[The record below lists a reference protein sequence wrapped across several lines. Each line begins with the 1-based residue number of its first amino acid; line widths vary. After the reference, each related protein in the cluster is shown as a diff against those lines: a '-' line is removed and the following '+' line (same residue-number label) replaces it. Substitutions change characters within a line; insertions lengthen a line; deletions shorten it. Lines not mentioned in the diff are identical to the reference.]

1 MNASH
6 EWLSAFLPGADLS
19 VEQMRDLI
27 TARCCTV
34 DEVIR
39 LRADLA
45 DVVIGRVVE
54 AAPHPDSDH
63 LWVTRVDAGLPNGE
77 LLDVVCGAPNVRA
90 GAIYPFA
97 PAGSTLPGGL
107 KLEKRKIRG
116 AVSNGMLCSARE
128 LGLGQDHEGILELHT
143 DARPGT
149 PFLSAIAVG
158 DAQLVIDVTPNR
170 PDLLSHLGLARE
182 LGAAVS
188 VAPRFPAIPEAGHAG
203 KAASAG
209 ASSRPAAI
217 EAPEEGSTGGV
228 VVRVDDAHYCP
239 RYMGA
244 VIRGVKVAASPE
256 WLANRLTAIGSR
268 PINNVVD
275 ITNYVLHELGQP
287 MHAFDAA
294 RLAGPAIVVRRAR
307 RGEKLVTLDGVE
319 RILDESLTV
328 IADGERAQAIA
339 GVIGG
344 AESEVTE
351 GTTDVFLEV
360 ALFDPSGVRRA
371 RRALGIS
378 TDASYR
384 FERGVDTELQPLALA
399 RAVEMLVAIAG
410 GRADGAPVSIERA
423 PRERRRIELR
433 TSRIACLLGVGV
445 GAAEIE
451 RLLTPIGYEIERRGA
466 HDPAAED
473 RLAVVVP
480 SWRPDVAGEVDLVE
494 EVARLRGYDS
504 FPAELRA
511 FRPGTVPDSPVE
523 IISRRLRAH
532 LVAIGLLEARPMP
545 FVRGAA
551 EGFAR
556 VANPLAENE
565 AYLRRELLD
574 TLARRAEYN
583 FTQMQRDIR
592 IFEVGSVF
600 SPTGGALPAESLHVA
615 ALVTGNRRPPHW
627 TEVRPPDYDEWD
639 AKGLAGELVT
649 VAFPG
654 STVELRAAAGDDL
667 VAGLLWRVVVDGEE
681 RGTVRRLTLDAPV
694 WAASAYG
701 VELSLRTIESRP
713 VAARGERLRAAGG
726 ARGALEGVGKA
737 PALRYRALPS
747 TPASDF
753 DIALLVP
760 DELPASRVEE
770 AIRRTAGEL
779 LERVTLF
786 DEYRGEGVPAGQRSL
801 AWRLTFRHPERTL
814 RDKEIAG
821 RRQKLLRTLEGE
833 LGVRQRT
840 T

>member
-1 MNASH
+1 VNASH

-19 VEQMRDLI
+19 VERVRDII

-34 DEVIR
+34 DEVVR
-39 LRADLA
+39 LREDLA

-90 GAIYPFA
+90 GASYPFA

-128 LGLGQDHEGILELHT
+128 LGLGQDHEGILELQT
-143 DARPGT
+143 SARPGT
-149 PFLSAIAVG
+149 PLLSAIAVG
-158 DAQLVIDVTPNR
+158 DARLVIDVTPNR

-182 LGAAVS
+182 LGAAVGIE
-188 VAPRFPAIPEAGHAG
+188 PRLPKLPESASEALAGSDG
-203 KAASAG
+203 AAAVP
-209 ASSRPAAI
+209 RAI
-217 EAPEEGSTGGV
+217 EAREHAATGGV
-228 VVRVDDAHYCP
+228 AVRVDAADYSP

-244 VIRGVKVAASPE
+244 VVRGVKVGPSPA
-256 WLANRLTAIGSR
+256 WLADRLTAIGSR

-307 RGEKLVTLDGVE
+307 KGEKLRTLDGVD
-319 RILDESLTV
+319 RTLDESMTV
-328 IADGERAQAIA
+328 IADAERAQAIA

-344 AESEVTE
+344 GESEVTE
-351 GTTDVFLEV
+351 ATTDVFLEV
-360 ALFDPSGVRRA
+360 AFFDPAGVRRA
-371 RRALGIS
+371 RRKLAVS

-384 FERGVDTELQPLALA
+384 FERGVDAELQPLALA
-399 RAVEMLVAIAG
+399 RAVELLVAIAG
-410 GRADGAPVSIERA
+410 GSLDGAPVDIQHEPPA
-423 PRERRRIELR
+423 RRRIALR
-433 TSRIACLLGVGV
+433 PSRVSSLLGVHI
-445 GAAEIE
+445 AASEIE
-451 RLLTPIGYEIERRGA
+451 RLIRPVGFAIESR
-466 HDPAAED
+466 DED
-473 RLAVVVP
+473 GLAVVVP
-480 SWRPDVAGEVDLVE
+480 SWRPDVTGEVDLVE

-523 IISRRLRAH
+523 LVTRRLRAH
-532 LVAIGLLEARPMP
+532 LVGIGLLETRPMP

-574 TLARRAEYN
+574 TLSRRAEYN
-583 FTQMQRDIR
+583 FTQMQRDVR
-592 IFEVGSVF
+592 LFEIGSVF
-600 SPTGGALPAESLHVA
+600 APTGDSLPAEELHVA
-615 ALVTGNRRPPHW
+615 ALVTGSRRPPHW

-639 AKGLAGELVT
+639 VKGLAQELAA
-649 VAFPG
+649 VAFAA
-654 STVELRAAAGDDL
+654 SSVELRAATSDEL
-667 VAGLLWRVVVDGEE
+667 RAGLLWRVVVEGKE
-681 RGTVRRLTLDAPV
+681 RGTVSRLTLDAPV
-694 WAASAYG
+694 WASVVFG
-701 VELSLRTIESRP
+701 VELSLLGIESRP
-713 VAARGERLRAAGG
+713 VAARGERLRADPRGQVAAAVTASGG
-726 ARGALEGVGKA
+726 GSTV
-737 PALRYRALPS
+737 RYRTLPS

-760 DELPASRVEE
+760 NDLPASTVEE
-770 AIRRTAGEL
+770 VIRRSAGDL
-779 LERVTLF
+779 LERLTLF
-786 DEYRGEGVPAGQRSL
+786 DEYRGEGVPVGQRSL

>member
-6 EWLSAFLPGADLS
+6 EWLSAFLTGADLS
-19 VEQMRDLI
+19 VERMRDII
-27 TARCCTV
+27 TAQCCTV
-34 DEVIR
+34 DEVVR
-39 LRADLA
+39 LREDLS

-54 AAPHPDSDH
+54 AARHPDSDH

-90 GAIYPFA
+90 GASYPFA

-128 LGLGQDHEGILELHT
+128 LGLGQDHEGILELDT
-143 DARPGT
+143 SASPGT
-149 PFLSAIAVG
+149 PLLSAITVG
-158 DAQLVIDVTPNR
+158 DARLVIDVTPNR

-182 LGAAVS
+182 LGAAVG
-188 VAPRFPAIPEAGHAG
+188 VEPRLPALPMSSEGEQARRDRARAQRSAMEARE
-203 KAASAG
+203 SA
-209 ASSRPAAI
+209 R
-217 EAPEEGSTGGV
+217 TGGV
-228 VVRVDDAHYCP
+228 DVRIDDAGYSP

-244 VIRGVKVAASPE
+244 VVRGVKVEASPE
-256 WLANRLTAIGSR
+256 WLANRLIAIGSR

-294 RLAGPAIVVRRAR
+294 KLAGPAIVVRRAR
-307 RGEKLVTLDGVE
+307 PGEKLLTLDGVE
-319 RILDESLTV
+319 RNLDESMTV
-328 IADGERAQAIA
+328 IADAERAQAIA

-344 AESEVTE
+344 GDSEVTE
-351 GTTDVFLEV
+351 ATTDVFLEV
-360 ALFDPSGVRRA
+360 AFFDPAGVRRA
-371 RRALGIS
+371 RRKLGVS

-384 FERGVDTELQPLALA
+384 FERGVDRELQPMALA

-410 GRADGAPVSIERA
+410 GTAVDAPVDIHPA
-423 PRERRRIELR
+423 PFARLR
-433 TSRIACLLGVGV
+433 LQLRPTRVSRLLGVKMGAGTIEKLLAPV
-445 GAAEIE
+445 GYSI
-451 RLLTPIGYEIERRGA
+451 
-466 HDPAAED
+466 ED
-473 RLAVVVP
+473 RSEDSLTVVVP
-480 SWRPDVAGEVDLVE
+480 SWRPDVTAEVDLVE
-494 EVARLRGYDS
+494 EVARLRGYDT
-504 FPAELRA
+504 FPSELRA

-523 IISRRLRAH
+523 LVTRRLRAR
-532 LVAIGLLEARPMP
+532 LVATGLLETRPMP
-545 FVRGAA
+545 FVSGAA

-556 VANPLAENE
+556 VANPLADNE

-592 IFEVGSVF
+592 LFEIGSVF
-600 SPTGGALPAESLHVA
+600 FPTGDVLPSEALHVA
-615 ALVTGNRRPPHW
+615 ALLTGARRPAHW

-639 AKGLAGELVT
+639 AKGLAFELAS
-649 VAFPG
+649 VAFPEA
-654 STVELRAAAGDDL
+654 SVELRAAEGVEL
-667 VAGLLWRVVVDGEE
+667 EGGFLWRVYVDGGE
-681 RGTVRRLTLDAPV
+681 RGAVRRITLDAPV
-694 WAASAYG
+694 WAASVFG
-701 VELSLRTIESRP
+701 VELSLLEIQSRP
-713 VAARGERLRAAGG
+713 VAGRGERLRHIPRAGG
-726 ARGALEGVGKA
+726 GEGAP
-737 PALRYRALPS
+737 PAAVRAIRYRALPT

-760 DELPASRVEE
+760 DDLPASRVEE
-770 AIRRTAGEL
+770 VIRRASGEL
-779 LERVTLF
+779 LERLTLF
-786 DEYRGEGVPAGQRSL
+786 DEYRGEGVPDGQRSL